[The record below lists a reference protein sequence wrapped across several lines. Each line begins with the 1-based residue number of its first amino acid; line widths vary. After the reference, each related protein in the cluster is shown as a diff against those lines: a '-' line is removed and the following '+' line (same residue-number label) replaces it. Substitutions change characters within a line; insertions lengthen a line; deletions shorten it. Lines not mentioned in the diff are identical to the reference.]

1 MPSADEVRW
10 VDLVLESYVVRAKL
24 LRLLMDK
31 ARIERLDVC
40 EEHFEVQ
47 VSYMTMNEWQQS
59 IDDESSI
66 QRTTAMRRFL
76 KAGT

>member
-10 VDLVLESYVVRAKL
+10 VDLVLESYVVRPKL

-31 ARIERLDVC
+31 ARFEELDVR

-47 VSYMTMNEWQQS
+47 V
-59 IDDESSI
+59 IDDSKYYVPKL
-66 QRTTAMRRFL
+66 MMD
-76 KAGT
+76 